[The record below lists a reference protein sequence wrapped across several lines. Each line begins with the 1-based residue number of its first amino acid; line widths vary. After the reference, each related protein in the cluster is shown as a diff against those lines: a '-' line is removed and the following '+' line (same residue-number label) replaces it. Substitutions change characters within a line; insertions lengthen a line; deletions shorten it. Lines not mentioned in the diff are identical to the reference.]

1 MSKET
6 TNPHAPPVSGSPSD
20 AAAVSGRKAGAAPPP
35 DHEGFVEARSHGLQ
49 AVRANLARRKKSR

>member
-6 TNPHAPPVSGSPSD
+6 TNPYASPVSGGSPSD
-20 AAAVSGRKAGAAPPP
+20 LAASERKAGTAPPP

-49 AVRANLARRKKSR
+49 AVRANLARRKKLR